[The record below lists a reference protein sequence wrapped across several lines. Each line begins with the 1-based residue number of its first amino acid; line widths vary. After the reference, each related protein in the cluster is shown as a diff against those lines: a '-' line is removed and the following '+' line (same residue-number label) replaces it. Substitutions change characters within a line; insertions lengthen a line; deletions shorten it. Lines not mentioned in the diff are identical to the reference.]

1 MGFVKNFINY
11 AAELE
16 ERYGKE
22 ASGKILL
29 IKSMILTYRP
39 LEDRGIRFPLPM
51 ALVTDSR
58 WNIQRLSRVVRGSF
72 PATYGTM
79 DLSDRD
85 LKDLLDEHCSEVLL
99 MQHLDSN
106 NTASCLEKL
115 AGITKTGLN
124 GRERFRDPVIVTFP
138 EGIPVKT
145 AEYFA
150 GRIRLDRCR
159 GTVAEEPVSESGK
172 MFILS
177 MTGLMKEK
185 WQIIDYKISKLSAG
199 EKFQILS
206 QESPGAEVW
215 YTVRYI
221 LETLA
226 ELSGEDFSDRQECL
240 EQIRQA
246 ESQIVKA
253 WEMEQIWGDWCEIFR
268 NLLFVAAKDIPGILN
283 KRNLKKEDIER
294 RGEWPIRDEK
304 FYYVPETLFKE
315 ICSGIKEINI
325 LQLKEILADQGVIRA
340 EGKQR
345 TYYAIKVSLV
355 TVEHEMSSPRMVWI
369 YRNKVDL
376 PGMMAWEDQIRMNGK
391 GGQL

>member
-39 LEDRGIRFPLPM
+39 LEDRGIRFPLPV

-124 GRERFRDPVIVTFP
+124 GRER
-138 EGIPVKT
+138 
-145 AEYFA
+145 
-150 GRIRLDRCR
+150 
-159 GTVAEEPVSESGK
+159 
-172 MFILS
+172 
-177 MTGLMKEK
+177 
-185 WQIIDYKISKLSAG
+185 
-199 EKFQILS
+199 
-206 QESPGAEVW
+206 
-215 YTVRYI
+215 
-221 LETLA
+221 
-226 ELSGEDFSDRQECL
+226 
-240 EQIRQA
+240 
-246 ESQIVKA
+246 
-253 WEMEQIWGDWCEIFR
+253 
-268 NLLFVAAKDIPGILN
+268 
-283 KRNLKKEDIER
+283 
-294 RGEWPIRDEK
+294 
-304 FYYVPETLFKE
+304 
-315 ICSGIKEINI
+315 
-325 LQLKEILADQGVIRA
+325 
-340 EGKQR
+340 
-345 TYYAIKVSLV
+345 
-355 TVEHEMSSPRMVWI
+355 
-369 YRNKVDL
+369 
-376 PGMMAWEDQIRMNGK
+376 
-391 GGQL
+391 